1 MDQEREQEIVNRL
14 AELRH
19 SEVATLLTEYLM
31 ARREKYRDQLERVN
45 SDELR
50 GKAQECRNVLQLF
63 C

>member
-19 SEVATLLTEYLM
+19 SEVATLLTEYLS
-31 ARREKYRDQLERVN
+31 AKREKYRDQLERVN

-50 GKAQECRNVLQLF
+50 GKAQECRNTLQLF